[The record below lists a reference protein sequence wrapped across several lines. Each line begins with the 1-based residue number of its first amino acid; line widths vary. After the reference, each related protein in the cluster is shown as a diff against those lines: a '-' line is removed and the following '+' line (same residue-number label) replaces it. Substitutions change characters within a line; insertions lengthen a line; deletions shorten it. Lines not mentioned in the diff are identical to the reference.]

1 MNKRK
6 QLQVKFPLWQ
16 YLNQPLLYPQ
26 GKLVL
31 NPRRFALLYRV
42 EFLNKCLA
50 RECDAKRHY

>member
-6 QLQVKFPLWQ
+6 RPRVKFPLWQ
-16 YLNQPLLYPQ
+16 YLNQPLLHTQ
-26 GKLVL
+26 GRLIL

-50 RECDAKRHY
+50 MECDARRHY